1 MDMVTQ
7 ASIHIIPANILET
20 EKGTLQAGVRRELQK
35 RAANNEHIDAVDLT
49 KSFIKVFKGF

>member
-20 EKGTLQAGVRRELQK
+20 EKGALQAGVRRTAK
-35 RAANNEHIDAVDLT
+35 
-49 KSFIKVFKGF
+49 KGGKQRTY

>member
-7 ASIHIIPANILET
+7 ASNHIIPANILET
-20 EKGTLQAGVRRELQK
+20 EKGALQAGVRRELQK

-49 KSFIKVFKGF
+49 KSFIKVFK